1 MSLPAASR
9 LLRTAL
15 RARVAPVANIS
26 SKPAKEN
33 ISAGEQTIAMT
44 VLFITILGPSGWIL
58 AHLEDYKKKE

>member
-1 MSLPAASR
+1 MVLPAASR

-15 RARVAPVANIS
+15 RFRVAPVANVA

-33 ISAGEQTIAMT
+33 ISGRDQTIAMT
-44 VLFITILGPSGWIL
+44 TMFITILGPSGWIL